1 MTPTRKSRSD
11 AMPACSS
18 PWTNTYDP
26 ALEDGSVPSDRL
38 RKLEIDA
45 NAAFEAYRDM

>member
-1 MTPTRKSRSD
+1 
-11 AMPACSS
+11 MPACSS